1 MKSPHKKELRV
12 QSVTCNWFFAWHDW

>member
-1 MKSPHKKELRV
+1 MKSPHKRELRV